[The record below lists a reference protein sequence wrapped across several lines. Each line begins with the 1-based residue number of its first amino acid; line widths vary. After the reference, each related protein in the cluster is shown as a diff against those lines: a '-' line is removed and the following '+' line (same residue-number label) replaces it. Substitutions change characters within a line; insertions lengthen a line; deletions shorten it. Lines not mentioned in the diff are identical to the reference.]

1 MRSRF
6 ALPFA
11 LGLALCVGLP
21 VAAQWTPSIET
32 LDLTAMHQIR
42 AEGFEHSQV
51 MTVEGYLTDV
61 YGPRLTNS
69 PDMRQAADYAVK
81 TMKGWGLS
89 NVHEEPWPFGRGWA
103 NDRFVALADT
113 PRAYPLIA
121 YTKAWTPG
129 TNGPVTAEAVYAPM
143 ENQADL
149 DRYRGTLKGK
159 FVMISPIRDPEA
171 HFDPLGHRFTRD
183 DLSKLSMAP
192 EPGQGPDE
200 ARRQKFIA
208 RRAFL
213 DKLNAFLLHE
223 GAAAVIESS
232 RGDGGTIFVQSG
244 GSPDPKAPPVPVQ
257 VVMAVEHY
265 NRIARTLEKK
275 VPVTLTFDIKN
286 EFDDQDLNSFNIVA
300 ELPGTNKADEIVML
314 GAHFDSW

>member
-6 ALPFA
+6 ALPLA

-21 VAAQWTPSIET
+21 VAAQWTPSTESI
-32 LDLTAMHQIR
+32 DLTAMHQIR

-51 MTVEGYLTDV
+51 MTVESYLTDV

-69 PDMRQAADYAVK
+69 PDMREAADYAVK

-103 NDRFVALADT
+103 NDRFVALAVS

-129 TNGPVTAEAVYAPM
+129 TNGPVTAEAVFAPM
-143 ENQADL
+143 ESEADF
-149 DRYRGTLKGK
+149 DQFRGKLKGK

-171 HFDPLGHRFTRD
+171 HFDAQGHRFTRQE
-183 DLSKLSMAP
+183 LGKMSMAP
-192 EPGQGPDE
+192 DPGQGPND
-200 ARRQKFIA
+200 ARRRMFMA

-213 DKLNAFLLHE
+213 
-223 GAAAVIESS
+223 
-232 RGDGGTIFVQSG
+232 
-244 GSPDPKAPPVPVQ
+244 GS
-257 VVMAVEHY
+257 
-265 NRIARTLEKK
+265 
-275 VPVTLTFDIKN
+275 
-286 EFDDQDLNSFNIVA
+286 
-300 ELPGTNKADEIVML
+300 
-314 GAHFDSW
+314 